1 METMT
6 ADEARAEARTLRA
19 SLRRAERRRTLR
31 GLGLALPLILFTL
44 VFFVLPIAGM
54 LVKAVQNGPM
64 PDILP
69 QTSALLQQWRASE
82 ERAVPDEAVF
92 AAFAGELRAASQ
104 NRTLPELAT
113 RLNFENAGYRS
124 LLMSTARR
132 LPEAPAGT
140 WRDTFTGLNPQ
151 WGEVSIWA
159 ALGRASPRL
168 TDGYVLAALDHRRDD
183 NDHIQPTDPSR
194 AVYVASLTRTL
205 EISATV
211 TLLCLVLAYPLAY
224 RLATLPESTANL
236 LMILVLLPFWTSLLV
251 RTASW
256 LVILQ
261 REGPLN
267 EALQWLGLIDQPLQL
282 VFNRPGV
289 VIAMTHVLLPF
300 MVLPIYSVMRG
311 IPPNY
316 MRAATSLGAPFLTAF
331 RRVYFPLSLPGVTA
345 GCLLVFILAIGYYIT
360 PLLIGGANDQM
371 VSALIAFL
379 TLQTLNWGLAAALGT
394 VLLVITIALYFVYTR
409 VVGTDG
415 MKLG

>member
-1 METMT
+1 MTIMT
-6 ADEARAEARTLRA
+6 ADETGNLRT
-19 SLRRAERRRTLR
+19 SLHRAERRRTLR

-54 LVKAVQNGPM
+54 LVKSVQNGPM
-64 PDILP
+64 SQILP
-69 QTSALLQQWRASE
+69 QTSVLLQEWRTQE
-82 ERAVPDEAVF
+82 PRALPDEAVF

-124 LLMSTARR
+124 LLMATARR
-132 LPEAPAGT
+132 MPDAPVGT
-140 WRDTFTGLNPQ
+140 WRDTLIGLNPQ
-151 WGEVSIWA
+151 WGDVSIWA
-159 ALGRASPRL
+159 ALGRAAPQL
-168 TDGYVLAALDHRRDD
+168 TEGYLLAALDQRRDD
-183 NDHIQPTDPSR
+183 ADRIQAIDPSR
-194 AVYVASLTRTL
+194 AVYVTSLLRTL

-211 TLLCLVLAYPLAY
+211 TMICLLLAYPLAY

-236 LMILVLLPFWTSLLV
+236 LMIFVLLPFWTSLLV

-267 EALQWLGLIDQPLQL
+267 ETLQWLGVIDQPLEL
-282 VFNRPGV
+282 VFNRAGV
-289 VIAMTHVLLPF
+289 LIAMTHVLLPF
-300 MVLPIYSVMRG
+300 MVLPIYSVMKG

-316 MRAATSLGAPFLTAF
+316 MRAATSLGAPFFTAF

-394 VLLVITIALYFVYTR
+394 VLLVITTVLYFVYTR

-415 MKLG
+415 VKLG

>member
-1 METMT
+1 MTTMA
-6 ADEARAEARTLRA
+6 ADETRDLRR

-31 GLGLALPLILFTL
+31 GLGLALPLILFTF

-54 LVKAVQNGPM
+54 LVKSVQNGPM
-64 PDILP
+64 AEILP
-69 QTSALLQQWRASE
+69 QTSTLLQEWRAQE
-82 ERAVPDEAVF
+82 PRGLPDEAVF

-132 LPEAPAGT
+132 LPEAPAGS
-140 WRDTFTGLNPQ
+140 WRDTLVGLNPQ
-151 WGEVSIWA
+151 WGEVAIWA
-159 ALGRASPRL
+159 ALGRAAPPL
-168 TDGYVLAALDHRRDD
+168 TEGYLLAALDQRRDD
-183 NDHIQPTDPSR
+183 ADRLQATDPTR
-194 AVYVASLTRTL
+194 AVYVASLLRTL

-211 TLLCLVLAYPLAY
+211 TLICLLLAYPLAY
-224 RLATLPESTANL
+224 RLATLPESTANI
-236 LMILVLLPFWTSLLV
+236 LMIFVLLPFWTSLLV

-267 EALQWLGLIDQPLQL
+267 EALQWLGIIDQPLEL
-282 VFNRPGV
+282 VFNRAGV
-289 VIAMTHVLLPF
+289 LIAMTHVLLPF
-300 MVLPIYSVMRG
+300 MVLPIYSVMKG

-316 MRAATSLGAPFLTAF
+316 MRAATSLGAPFFTAF
-331 RRVYFPLSLPGVTA
+331 RRIYFPLSLPGVTA

-394 VLLVITIALYFVYTR
+394 VLLVITTVLYFVYTR

-415 MKLG
+415 VKLG

>member
-1 METMT
+1 METT
-6 ADEARAEARTLRA
+6 ATNEARAEARTLRT
-19 SLRRAERRRTLR
+19 SLRRAERARTVR

-64 PDILP
+64 SDILP
-69 QTSALLQQWRASE
+69 QTSALLRQWRADE
-82 ERAVPDEAVF
+82 QRTVPDEAVF
-92 AAFAGELRAASQ
+92 AAFAGELRTASQ

-132 LPEAPAGT
+132 LPETPAGT
-140 WRDTFTGLNPQ
+140 WRDTLTGLNPQ
-151 WGEVSIWA
+151 WGEVAIWA

-168 TDGYVLAALDHRRDD
+168 TDSFLLAALDHRRDN

-205 EISATV
+205 EISAIV

-300 MVLPIYSVMRG
+300 MVLPIYSVMKG

-316 MRAATSLGAPFLTAF
+316 MRAATSLGAPFFTAF
-331 RRVYFPLSLPGVTA
+331 RRIYFPLSLPGVTA

>member
-1 METMT
+1 MMV
-6 ADEARAEARTLRA
+6 ADETRNLRA

-31 GLGLALPLILFTL
+31 GLGLTLPLILFTL
-44 VFFVLPIAGM
+44 VFFIVPIAGM
-54 LVKAVQNGPM
+54 LVKSVQNGPM

-69 QTSALLQQWRASE
+69 QTSALLQPWRASA
-82 ERAVPDEAVF
+82 ERGVPDEAVF
-92 AAFAGELRAASQ
+92 AAFAGELRTASQ
-104 NRTLPELAT
+104 ERTLPELAT

-124 LLMSTARR
+124 LLMATARR
-132 LPEAPAGT
+132 LPEAPTGT
-140 WRDTFTGLNPQ
+140 WRETLTGINPQ
-151 WGEVSIWA
+151 WGEVAIWA
-159 ALGRASPRL
+159 ALGRASTRV
-168 TDGYVLAALDHRRDD
+168 TDNYLLAALDHRRDD
-183 NDHIQPTDPSR
+183 NDRIQATDPSR
-194 AVYVASLTRTL
+194 AVYVASLLRTL
-205 EISATV
+205 EISGIV
-211 TLLCLVLAYPLAY
+211 TLLCLLLAYPLAY

-267 EALQWLGLIDQPLQL
+267 DALRWLGLISQPLEL

-289 VIAMTHVLLPF
+289 IIAMTHVLLPF
-300 MVLPIYSVMRG
+300 MVLPIYSVMKG

-316 MRAATSLGAPFLTAF
+316 MRAATSLGAPFFTAF

-371 VSALIAFL
+371 VSSLISFL
-379 TLQTLNWGLAAALGT
+379 ALQTLNWGLAAALGT
-394 VLLVITIALYFVYTR
+394 VLLVITVALYFVYSR

-415 MKLG
+415 VKLG

>member
-19 SLRRAERRRTLR
+19 SLRKAERRRTLR

-132 LPEAPAGT
+132 LPEAPTGT

>member
-1 METMT
+1 MTTMA
-6 ADEARAEARTLRA
+6 ADETRDLRA
-19 SLRRAERRRTLR
+19 ALRRTERRRTLR
-31 GLGLALPLILFTL
+31 GLGLTLPLILFTL
-44 VFFVLPIAGM
+44 VFFLLPIAGM
-54 LVKAVQNGPM
+54 LVKSVQNGPM

-69 QTSALLQQWRASE
+69 QTSALLQPWRASDA
-82 ERAVPDEAVF
+82 RDLPDEAAF
-92 AAFAGELRAASQ
+92 AALAGELRAASQ

-124 LLMSTARR
+124 LLMATARR
-132 LPEAPAGT
+132 LPEAPAGS
-140 WRDTFTGLNPQ
+140 WRDTLVGLNPQ
-151 WGEVSIWA
+151 WGELAIWA
-159 ALGRASPRL
+159 ALGRASTRL
-168 TDGYVLAALDHRRDD
+168 TDGYLLAALDHRRDD
-183 NDHIQPTDPSR
+183 NDHIQATDPNR
-194 AVYVASLTRTL
+194 AVYVASLLRTL
-205 EISATV
+205 EISAIV
-211 TLLCLVLAYPLAY
+211 TLICLVLAYPLAY

-236 LMILVLLPFWTSLLV
+236 MMILVLLPFWTSLLV

-261 REGPLN
+261 REGPIN
-267 EALQWLGLIDQPLQL
+267 QTLQWLGLIDQPLEL

-289 VIAMTHVLLPF
+289 IIAMTHVLLPF
-300 MVLPIYSVMRG
+300 MVLPIYSVMKG
-311 IPPNY
+311 IPSNY

-371 VSALIAFL
+371 VSSLIAFL
-379 TLQTLNWGLAAALGT
+379 TLQTLNWGLAAALGA
-394 VLLVITIALYFVYTR
+394 VLLVITVALYFVYTR

>member
-1 METMT
+1 MT
-6 ADEARAEARTLRA
+6 EAGEARDMRA
-19 SLRRAERRRTLR
+19 SLRRAERARTLR
-31 GLGLALPLILFTL
+31 GLGLALPLILFTF
-44 VFFVLPIAGM
+44 VFFLLPIAGM
-54 LVKAVQNGPM
+54 LVKSVQNGPM

-69 QTSALLQQWRASE
+69 QTSALLQPWRASE
-82 ERAVPDEAVF
+82 PRTLPDEAVF
-92 AAFAGELRAASQ
+92 ATFAGELRTAAR
-104 NRTLPELAT
+104 NRTLPELAS

-124 LLMSTARR
+124 LLMATARR
-132 LPEAPAGT
+132 LPETPAGS
-140 WRDTFTGLNPQ
+140 WRDTLVGLNPQ
-151 WGEVSIWA
+151 WGEVAIWA

-168 TDGYVLAALDHRRDD
+168 TEGYLLAALDHRRDD
-183 NDHIQPTDPSR
+183 NDNVQPIDPSR
-194 AVYVASLTRTL
+194 AVYVAALTRTL
-205 EISATV
+205 EISAIV
-211 TLLCLVLAYPLAY
+211 TFLCLVLAYPLAY

-267 EALQWLGLIDQPLQL
+267 EALQWLGVIDRPLDL

-289 VIAMTHVLLPF
+289 LIAMTHVLLPF
-300 MVLPIYSVMRG
+300 MVLPIYSVMKG

-316 MRAATSLGAPFLTAF
+316 MRAATSLGAPFFTAF
-331 RRVYFPLSLPGVTA
+331 RRVYLPLSLPGVTA
-345 GCLLVFILAIGYYIT
+345 GCLLVFILSIGYYIT
-360 PLLIGGANDQM
+360 PLLIGGPNDQM

-379 TLQTLNWGLAAALGT
+379 TLQTLNWGLAAALGA
-394 VLLVITIALYFVYTR
+394 VLLVITVALYLVYTR

>member
-1 METMT
+1 METVT
-6 ADEARAEARTLRA
+6 ASETRDLHA

-69 QTSALLQQWRASE
+69 ETSALLQQWRTGE
-82 ERAVPDEAVF
+82 ERTVPDEAVF
-92 AAFAGELRAASQ
+92 AAFAGELRAAAQ

-124 LLMSTARR
+124 LLMATARR
-132 LPEAPAGT
+132 LPEAPDGT
-140 WRDTFTGLNPQ
+140 WRDTLAGLNPQ
-151 WGEVSIWA
+151 WGEVAIWA

-168 TDGYVLAALDHRRDD
+168 TDGYLLAALDHRRDD
-183 NDHIQPTDPSR
+183 NDHIQATDASR

-205 EISATV
+205 EISAVV
-211 TLLCLVLAYPLAY
+211 TLICLVLAYPLAY

-236 LMILVLLPFWTSLLV
+236 MMILVLLPFWTSLLV

-267 EALQWLGLIDQPLQL
+267 QALQWLGLIDQPLQL

-289 VIAMTHVLLPF
+289 IIAMTHVLLPF
-300 MVLPIYSVMRG
+300 MVLPIYSVLIT
-311 IPPNY
+311 IPKNLMP
-316 MRAATSLGAPFLTAF
+316 AAASLGAPPLRAFL
-331 RRVYFPLSLPGVTA
+331 RVLLPLSLRGVA
-345 GCLLVFILAIGYYIT
+345 SGGLLVFISAIGYYIT
-360 PLLIGGANDQM
+360 PALIGGPGDQM
-371 VSALIAFL
+371 ISSIIAFYA
-379 TLQTLNWGLAAALGT
+379 TGSANWGMAGALGV
-394 VLLVITIALYFVYTR
+394 VLLVATLLLYSVYAR
-409 VVGTDG
+409 LSADEPGRR
-415 MKLG
+415 